1 MSPSPSAP
9 TPPRGEYERRLE
21 AATNALREL
30 GVRDR
35 WLSQA
40 RWVAFLGTVAL
51 LGLGARE
58 IVSPVLVLVAALAF
72 VAAVVLHGR
81 TRRRREL
88 MRRRVTHYEE
98 NLARLAEQW
107 MEIGNTGER
116 YRDPDHMYCDDLD
129 VFGRGSLFQLLCR
142 ARTRVGEDRLAAW
155 LKTGTEK
162 PTVVARQAS
171 VTELSNNVGLREEL
185 ALLDARVSEKFD
197 HECLRRWAM
206 EPGLPLPRSVRS
218 VAVLLSVLAVAAML
232 GWGFF
237 RTGPSPLVVVLL
249 VEVPFLFLLRH
260 RVLAVVRDMDEA
272 EGSLEILSQVLT
284 LIEKQQFDSDFLKG
298 VQQRLRVE
306 GQPPSRT
313 VQQLATRVGYLN
325 NSLRNQF
332 FIPIAVVLCLPIHL
346 AHAIEIWRATV
357 GRHIGDWLDAVGDFE
372 AVVSLS
378 GLAFERPGYTMPV
391 ISDEPTVL
399 RAVAIG
405 HPLLPAGECVRNT
418 VELSDQQRLLLISGS
433 NMSGKSTLLRTI
445 GTNTVLALAGAPV
458 NAERLEV
465 SVLRVATAMRVSD
478 SLQEGKS
485 LFFAV
490 LGRLKRVVDLA
501 REGAPLLFLLDE
513 ILQGTNS
520 HDRRIGAEA
529 VIRSLMS
536 YQTIGMVTTHDL
548 ALTEIA
554 SMIPGA
560 VNVHF
565 ADTLDNGRMTFD
577 YQLRPGVVR
586 KSNAIE
592 LMRLV
597 GLDV

>member
-185 ALLDARVSEKFD
+185 ALLDE
-197 HECLRRWAM
+197 
-206 EPGLPLPRSVRS
+206 
-218 VAVLLSVLAVAAML
+218 
-232 GWGFF
+232 F
-237 RTGPSPLVVVLL
+237 R
-249 VEVPFLFLLRH
+249 
-260 RVLAVVRDMDEA
+260 
-272 EGSLEILSQVLT
+272 
-284 LIEKQQFDSDFLKG
+284 
-298 VQQRLRVE
+298 
-306 GQPPSRT
+306 
-313 VQQLATRVGYLN
+313 
-325 NSLRNQF
+325 
-332 FIPIAVVLCLPIHL
+332 
-346 AHAIEIWRATV
+346 
-357 GRHIGDWLDAVGDFE
+357 
-372 AVVSLS
+372 
-378 GLAFERPGYTMPV
+378 ERP
-391 ISDEPTVL
+391 
-399 RAVAIG
+399 
-405 HPLLPAGECVRNT
+405 
-418 VELSDQQRLLLISGS
+418 
-433 NMSGKSTLLRTI
+433 
-445 GTNTVLALAGAPV
+445 AP
-458 NAERLEV
+458 
-465 SVLRVATAMRVSD
+465 
-478 SLQEGKS
+478 
-485 LFFAV
+485 
-490 LGRLKRVVDLA
+490 KR
-501 REGAPLLFLLDE
+501 
-513 ILQGTNS
+513 
-520 HDRRIGAEA
+520 
-529 VIRSLMS
+529 
-536 YQTIGMVTTHDL
+536 
-548 ALTEIA
+548 
-554 SMIPGA
+554 
-560 VNVHF
+560 
-565 ADTLDNGRMTFD
+565 
-577 YQLRPGVVR
+577 RP
-586 KSNAIE
+586 
-592 LMRLV
+592 
-597 GLDV
+597 